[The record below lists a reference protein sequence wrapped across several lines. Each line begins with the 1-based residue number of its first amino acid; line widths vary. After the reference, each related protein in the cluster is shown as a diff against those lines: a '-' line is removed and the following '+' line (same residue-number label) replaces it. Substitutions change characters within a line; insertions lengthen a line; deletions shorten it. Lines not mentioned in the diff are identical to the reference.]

1 MHELSLAESVMQII
15 QESATTQHFRRVTR
29 ITLEVGELAA
39 VEADALRF
47 CFDAV
52 SNGTIAEGAALHIT
66 PISGLGRCNACG
78 ATMTMRERYGLCEQ
92 CGDPHLEIIAG
103 DRMQVKELTVE

>member
-15 QESATTQHFRRVTR
+15 QEAAETQHFQRVKS
-29 ITLEVGELAA
+29 ITLDIGELAA
-39 VEADALRF
+39 VEVDALRF

-52 SNGTIAEGAALHIT
+52 SRNTLAEGAELHIRQT
-66 PISGLGRCNACG
+66 QGLGQCNACG
-78 ATMTMRERYGLCEQ
+78 ATMAMQERYGLCEQ

-103 DRMQVKELTVE
+103 DRMQVKELAVE